1 MLIKKYLHISLE
13 YSIFKLNLK
22 HHQNHYKI
30 WSLSYHKHYKN
41 QKVDS
46 DSTLKTAYQRG
57 NDFNN
62 KVAFSKQNVDAV
74 VKRFQD

>member
-1 MLIKKYLHISLE
+1 MQFI
-13 YSIFKLNLK
+13 
-22 HHQNHYKI
+22 
-30 WSLSYHKHYKN
+30 KN

-62 KVAFSKQNVDAV
+62 KVVFSKQNVDAV